1 MDNRPLI
8 AIGRD
13 LKSFRKQVSKGGGKV
28 SQQVVAMRLGCSR
41 QQVSDMERGV
51 YTGGLPLL
59 SRYMNYAGLELSH
72 KPKVNKFPQL
82 DELGSFHAGE
92 DE

>member
-13 LKSFRKQVSKGGGKV
+13 LRSFREQAGKANGKV
-28 SQQVVAMRLGCSR
+28 SQQVIAKRLGCSR

-51 YTGGLPLL
+51 YEGGLPLL
-59 SRYMNYAGLELSH
+59 SRYMNYAGLDLCH
-72 KPKVNKFPQL
+72 KPKATKFPQL
-82 DELGSFHAGE
+82 HELDSFNTGASQ
-92 DE
+92 